1 MPISFKESI
10 KRKADIFLIFSKTGL
25 TLTDVFRHHPC
36 TVFLWRERWKA
47 DFKRNSSRLKWQMP
61 TRLFMVKNVLN
72 LHFQLLH
79 LESGDHGV
87 WRHLEGFS
95 CARVHPPHVEV
106 GCHASSNSV
115 VWRCLLEY
123 SVQRMLMRKYHLVSV
138 ATIDKVRVCSSWLIP
153 DIWQFWSGFGYV
165 GRH

>member
-1 MPISFKESI
+1 MANAYQVFYGQKCIEFT
-10 KRKADIFLIFSKTGL
+10 FLL
-25 TLTDVFRHHPC
+25 V
-36 TVFLWRERWKA
+36 EY
-47 DFKRNSSRLKWQMP
+47 
-61 TRLFMVKNVLN
+61 
-72 LHFQLLH
+72 LH

-95 CARVHPPHVEV
+95 CARVHPPHAEV

-138 ATIDKVRVCSSWLIP
+138 ATIDKVRVCSS
-153 DIWQFWSGFGYV
+153 
-165 GRH
+165 